1 MPRTTEQNEI
11 VRETRKKQIL
21 EAALTV
27 YVRLGYYGTDMD
39 TVAAEAKL
47 AKGLVY
53 YYYKTKKDLFEEL
66 FVWMFKE
73 GEDFSNTILEHT
85 KDMDVVE
92 QLMRYAYAVFG
103 ANKKNPRMMQ
113 FFMRAPF
120 DAYAVFGK
128 NHWKE
133 GAEKSDLHRR
143 ALTEIIKNG
152 MEQKA
157 IPIMNP
163 SSAANS
169 FWTVFVANLF
179 EYSRLI
185 LGTQETL
192 KSEGNT
198 FRDVVQFCFQGLG
211 IEYKVWNTC
220 LEKIVSMEE

>member
-11 VRETRKKQIL
+11 VRKTRKKQIL

-27 YVRLGYYGTDMD
+27 YVRMGYYGTDMD

-53 YYYKTKKDLFEEL
+53 YYYKAKKDLFEEL

-73 GEDFSNTILEHT
+73 GMNFSNTILEST
-85 KDMDVVE
+85 KDKDAME
-92 QLMRYAYAVFG
+92 QLMHYVYAVFG
-103 ANKKNPRMMQ
+103 ANKENPRMMQ

-120 DAYAVFGK
+120 DAYAVFGQ

-133 GAEKSDLHRR
+133 GAEKSDLHRK
-143 ALTEIIKNG
+143 ALTNIIKKG
-152 MEQKA
+152 MEQKV
-157 IPIMNP
+157 IPSMNP
-163 SSAANS
+163 SIAANS

-185 LGTQETL
+185 LGTQETP
-192 KSEGNT
+192 KSEIDT
-198 FRDVVQFCFQGLG
+198 LRDVVQFCFQGLG
-211 IEYKVWNTC
+211 IEYKVWNAC
-220 LEKIVSMEE
+220 LEKVVTMEQ

>member
-1 MPRTTEQNEI
+1 
-11 VRETRKKQIL
+11 
-21 EAALTV
+21 
-27 YVRLGYYGTDMD
+27 
-39 TVAAEAKL
+39 
-47 AKGLVY
+47 
-53 YYYKTKKDLFEEL
+53 
-66 FVWMFKE
+66 
-73 GEDFSNTILEHT
+73 
-85 KDMDVVE
+85 
-92 QLMRYAYAVFG
+92 
-103 ANKKNPRMMQ
+103 MQ

>member
-1 MPRTTEQNEI
+1 MPRTVEQNTI

-39 TVAAEAKL
+39 TVAAEAGL

-66 FVWMFKE
+66 FEWMFKE
-73 GEDFSNTILEHT
+73 GEDFSNSILEKT
-85 KDMDVVE
+85 ESMDALE
-92 QLMRYAYAVFG
+92 QLMYYVYAVFG
-103 ANKKNPRMMQ
+103 VNKKNPRMMQ
-113 FFMRAPF
+113 FFMRVPF
-120 DAYAVFGK
+120 DAYAVFSK
-128 NHWKE
+128 NQRIE
-133 GAEKSDLHRR
+133 GALKSDLHRL
-143 ALTEIIKNG
+143 ALTKIIEKG
-152 MEQKA
+152 IEQKV

-185 LGTQETL
+185 LGTQETPKNEEKEL
-192 KSEGNT
+192 
-198 FRDVVQFCFQGLG
+198 RDVVQFCFQGLG
-211 IEYKVWNTC
+211 IEYKVWNFY
-220 LEKIVSMEE
+220 LEKIVSMEK